1 MFISLNPFT
10 NNGDIWCKHLTTNHV
25 NKDVLLCFVQ
35 VLRNSSNVILSCW
48 LWVFWDQKR
57 LWMNWKPSL
66 TPGVIWRP
74 PRTSIP
80 PVSPMCMRLEVRVQM
95 LAKLITVAKLNLYVL
110 NMLELPIMYL
120 SWLTRAEGWN
130 ELFWSKY
137 CPLSAVINVLWIHT
151 VFLNQRILPLTV
163 TIMIWVK
170 EDKIYSIK
178 RLFSSAVMTLM
189 IQIMW

>member
-1 MFISLNPFT
+1 MFPF
-10 NNGDIWCKHLTTNHV
+10 WREMLTLHDQPH
-25 NKDVLLCFVQ
+25 KLCFVQ
-35 VLRNSSNVILSCW
+35 GLRNSSNVIWSCW

-57 LWMNWKPSL
+57 RLWMNWKPNL

-80 PVSPMCMRLEVRVQM
+80 PVSPMCMQLEVRVQM

-137 CPLSAVINVLWIHT
+137 CPLSVVINVIWIHT
-151 VFLNQRILPLTV
+151 VFHNQQIFTFNRHSTV
-163 TIMIWVK
+163 LCEGW
-170 EDKIYSIK
+170 
-178 RLFSSAVMTLM
+178 
-189 IQIMW
+189 